1 MSIVQAPV
9 AHRTLNSRDMMRR
22 VNALRATDNV
32 TNWLYIA
39 REYVYLGTVVG
50 LTITF
55 YNGRVSWGLESWLW
69 DVPIT
74 LLAFVLIGA
83 GQHRLTTLSHE
94 GSHYLL
100 FRNRLLNEL
109 VSDWLTM
116 FPMWSTTHHYRI
128 QHLAHHQFRSLF
140 ARGSV

>member
-1 MSIVQAPV
+1 MLRTTATRISPNDLLTSPSKACVLESAAITDNLDVGNPSTRKSIAMSIVQAPV

-39 REYVYLGTVVG
+39 REYVCLGAVVG

-55 YNGRVSWGLESWLW
+55 YNGHVSWGLESWLW

-74 LLAFVLIGA
+74 LLAFVLVGA
-83 GQHRLTTLSHE
+83 
-94 GSHYLL
+94 
-100 FRNRLLNEL
+100 
-109 VSDWLTM
+109 
-116 FPMWSTTHHYRI
+116 
-128 QHLAHHQFRSLF
+128 
-140 ARGSV
+140 